1 LSSRL
6 PRQAKAF
13 LAVTTKSSLLEKFM
27 KSKPTALKTLD
38 IVSLILLAVATYLA
52 LVFAPTERVMGDV
65 QRVFYFH
72 VATAWVG
79 LLGFV
84 AAGVSGVIYLKTQNL
99 KWDLVEQAAVEISL
113 VFFFITIVLG
123 SIWARPIWNTWWTW
137 DPRLTSAS
145 IVELIYL
152 AYLMLRQGIEDPD
165 RRARF
170 GAVYT
175 LVGAVS
181 VPITFISIRLF
192 RSIHPILD
200 SGQNAG
206 AGETMGLTGDMKI
219 AFFFA
224 LFAFTVIFI
233 DLFWNRIRL
242 GQLQQKVEQLKLK
255 VME

>member
-1 LSSRL
+1 
-6 PRQAKAF
+6 
-13 LAVTTKSSLLEKFM
+13 M
-27 KSKPTALKTLD
+27 NSKPTALRTLD
-38 IVSLILLAVATYLA
+38 IISLILLVIATYLA
-52 LVFAPTERVMGDV
+52 LVFAPTEKVMGEV

-72 VATAWVG
+72 VGAAWVG
-79 LLGFV
+79 LLGFIG
-84 AAGVSGVIYLKTQNL
+84 AGVTGIIYLKTQNL

-113 VFFFITIVLG
+113 VFFFIAIVLG

-152 AYLMLRQGIEDPD
+152 AYLMLRQGIDDPD

-175 LVGAVS
+175 LVGAIS
-181 VPITFISIRLF
+181 VPITFLSIRMF
-192 RSIHPILD
+192 RTIHPVVIGSKSAAAD
-200 SGQNAG
+200 GGFS
-206 AGETMGLTGDMKI
+206 MTGDMKI

-224 LFAFTVIFI
+224 LFTFTVIFI

-242 GQLQQKVEQLKLK
+242 GQLEQKVEQLKLK